1 MGVYAGNG
9 VCVCVC
15 VCVCVPGLD
24 RRVPGNTVRLD
35 SVCVTEAH
43 LDQSVPGARRLHR
56 RCGAAATPHHVDA
69 IHRCGH
75 RGWVAAPQGKVNAER
90 PRISTSGVRPLPGI
104 GRDEEAQA
112 SRIGPGFRGD
122 GEVVRPVVYR
132 GESFQLHV
140 QLVARPGL
148 EGDVHTLGPAPKI
161 ARTNFGI
168 TFEVFRRR
176 VEMAS
181 FIPEG
186 KGDDGEDDGGFSLM
200 IATFHTAES
209 AADIQAALDA
219 IGSVSLE

>member
-1 MGVYAGNG
+1 MRDIETNPIWPRERVG
-9 VCVCVC
+9 CVSERVGLDRVGSAWPKGGRARGCVRWQRC

-35 SVCVTEAH
+35 SVCVCVTEAH

-90 PRISTSGVRPLPGI
+90 PRSSTSGVRAFRGI

-148 EGDVHTLGPAPKI
+148 EGDVHTVRLVSHKTCCGLV
-161 ARTNFGI
+161 AR
-168 TFEVFRRR
+168 
-176 VEMAS
+176 S
-181 FIPEG
+181 QS
-186 KGDDGEDDGGFSLM
+186 GDTYSKF
-200 IATFHTAES
+200 
-209 AADIQAALDA
+209 
-219 IGSVSLE
+219 